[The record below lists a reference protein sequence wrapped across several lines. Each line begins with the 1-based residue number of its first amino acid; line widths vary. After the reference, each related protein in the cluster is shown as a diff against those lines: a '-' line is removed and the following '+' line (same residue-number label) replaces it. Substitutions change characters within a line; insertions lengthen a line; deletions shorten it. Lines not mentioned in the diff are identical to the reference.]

1 MQIPEVTSMF
11 RTFSRSISVYVTW
24 FNVFSTGHCYHADL
38 NLTTGQFMDF
48 KPLNLLSPNDYAP
61 LLQGIPFYKTVR
73 DQDPQQYATL
83 LQNSQLGCF
92 GPGDTLLAEGDYD
105 FWLYFLLRG
114 QLDVFPGCSER
125 QEAINQ
131 VTPGEVFGDLSML
144 TGRRRS
150 ATIKADLNSKQTTV
164 LGLDF
169 RVFGAV
175 ADFSSLTL
183 ETKLVYYRN
192 SAHNL
197 RWKLEVYRMKNP
209 KSELAVQ
216 HRALKLFSGKRGS
229 FEELLSLEQEAKALA
244 VLLTA
249 WNSPREAQRAPV
261 AAVR

>member
-1 MQIPEVTSMF
+1 
-11 RTFSRSISVYVTW
+11 
-24 FNVFSTGHCYHADL
+24 
-38 NLTTGQFMDF
+38 MDF
-48 KPLNLLSPNDYAP
+48 KPLSLLSPDDYAP
-61 LLQGIPFYKTVR
+61 LLQGIPFYKNVR
-73 DQDPQQYATL
+73 DQDLQQYNTL
-83 LQNSQLGCF
+83 LQNSQLGSF

-114 QLDVFPGCSER
+114 QLDVFPGRSER
-125 QEAINQ
+125 QGAINQ

-150 ATIKADLNSKQTTV
+150 ATIKADLNFKQTTV

-192 SAHNL
+192 TAHNL

-209 KSELAVQ
+209 KSELATQ
-216 HRALKLFSGKRGS
+216 HRALKLFSGERGS

-249 WNSPREAQRAPV
+249 WNSRLKERCEPI
-261 AAVR
+261 AAMKR